1 MEDLLLWFSVTS
13 QIKKAGSTARPCG
26 DWKQEEACLGTK
38 TVDLRC
44 TLPSGAKEL
53 WTPASLSV
61 SPPFF
66 FFFLQTSFPCL
77 SASLL
82 LPWVYTS
89 SVPIVCA
96 RGSGTNDRD
105 PQKVCG
111 LLTGEGEAGQHDHF
125 SRLLKIWWMTEH
137 LSPIFSHFL
146 KQSKLSKH

>member
-13 QIKKAGSTARPCG
+13 QIKKQEVLPGLVGTENRKRHVWEPRQLILDVLCPLEPKNYELPLPCLFRPH
-26 DWKQEEACLGTK
+26 
-38 TVDLRC
+38 
-44 TLPSGAKEL
+44 
-53 WTPASLSV
+53 
-61 SPPFF
+61 F

-89 SVPIVCA
+89 SVPVVCA
-96 RGSGTNDRD
+96 RGSGTSDRD

-111 LLTGEGEAGQHDHF
+111 LLTGDGEAGQHDHF